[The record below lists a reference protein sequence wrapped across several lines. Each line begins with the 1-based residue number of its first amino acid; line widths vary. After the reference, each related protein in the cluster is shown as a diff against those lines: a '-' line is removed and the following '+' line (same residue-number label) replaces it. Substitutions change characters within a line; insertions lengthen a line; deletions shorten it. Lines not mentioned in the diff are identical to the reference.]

1 MTKVLLEKMIIEE
14 TKGLSFQTLNEI
26 LDFIQF
32 IKAKKIKNRVADSL
46 EKDINIELSELNTVS
61 LMHLEEEFSN
71 YKEVYPHEQC
81 LCNRYDGFDSTT

>member
-32 IKAKKIKNRVADSL
+32 IKVKKIKNRVADSIK
-46 EKDINIELSELNTVS
+46 KDINIELSELNTVS

-71 YKEVYPHEQC
+71 YKELYPHE
-81 LCNRYDGFDSTT
+81 

>member
-32 IKAKKIKNRVADSL
+32 IKAKKIKNRVADYL
-46 EKDINIELSELNTVS
+46 EKVINIELFELNTVS
-61 LMHLEEEFSN
+61 LLHLEEEFSN
-71 YKEVYPHEQC
+71 YKELYPHE
-81 LCNRYDGFDSTT
+81 

>member
-46 EKDINIELSELNTVS
+46 EKNIDFELFELNTVS
-61 LMHLEEEFSN
+61 LLHLEEEFSD
-71 YKEVYPHEQC
+71 YKELYPHE
-81 LCNRYDGFDSTT
+81 S

>member
-1 MTKVLLEKMIIEE
+1 MSNVVLEKMILEE
-14 TKGLSFQTLNEI
+14 TKGLSFHTLNEI

-46 EKDINIELSELNTVS
+46 EKDINIKLSELNTVL

-71 YKEVYPHEQC
+71 YKEVYPHE
-81 LCNRYDGFDSTT
+81 

>member
-14 TKGLSFQTLNEI
+14 TKGLPFQTLNEI

-46 EKDINIELSELNTVS
+46 ENDITIELSELNTVS

-71 YKEVYPHEQC
+71 YKELYPHE
-81 LCNRYDGFDSTT
+81 

>member
-1 MTKVLLEKMIIEE
+1 MVLDMTKVLLEKMIIEE

-71 YKEVYPHEQC
+71 YKEVYPHE
-81 LCNRYDGFDSTT
+81 

>member
-71 YKEVYPHEQC
+71 YKELYPHE
-81 LCNRYDGFDSTT
+81 

>member
-14 TKGLSFQTLNEI
+14 TKGLPFQTLNEI

-46 EKDINIELSELNTVS
+46 ENDIDIELSELNTVS

-71 YKEVYPHEQC
+71 YKELYPHE
-81 LCNRYDGFDSTT
+81 S

>member
-1 MTKVLLEKMIIEE
+1 MTKVLLENMIIEE

-32 IKAKKIKNRVADSL
+32 IKAKKIKNGVAGSL

-71 YKEVYPHEQC
+71 YKELYPHE
-81 LCNRYDGFDSTT
+81 

>member
-14 TKGLSFQTLNEI
+14 TKGLPFQTLNEI

-46 EKDINIELSELNTVS
+46 ENDIDIELSELNTVS

-71 YKEVYPHEQC
+71 YKELYPYE
-81 LCNRYDGFDSTT
+81 S

>member
-14 TKGLSFQTLNEI
+14 TKALSFQTLNEI

-32 IKAKKIKNRVADSL
+32 IKAKKIKNRVADYL

-71 YKEVYPHEQC
+71 YKELYPHE
-81 LCNRYDGFDSTT
+81 